1 MEEQKRVVNDIEIT
15 FKRKPR
21 KYDTRHL
28 IVVFSGFGL
37 GEFTYDFEHA
47 LQDCPSDVLWIKDQ
61 FDGHCAYYLCK
72 DMDFSIEAAV
82 LALIVAVLDE
92 LRLARSQCT
101 LAGFSKGG
109 SAALYFGLKHGFD
122 NIVATVPQFR
132 IGSYAA
138 RNWPVVAAHMM
149 GAADE
154 ASVLALDR
162 LLPETLAGAACN
174 KKNIYLLTSPADPQF
189 ATEITPNLGG
199 FVRYTNFNLLVSY
212 SRLVR
217 EHNQVTQHNVPLLLG
232 IFYSLAA
239 GAVPRFGYTE
249 MVGDDA
255 GPPAYPELTPIAM
268 LRRVRIE
275 DGKVFPEGVAV
286 LRGLS
291 CGEYQD
297 ISSFL
302 ILHGGAA
309 DIEIPLA
316 KANRPGLTRELYDGG
331 FVNYD
336 KGWFCSYQHKGVDL
350 GEVPAGEYRVSLRI
364 HCQGVT
370 RISAMTSA
378 TRIDVQGETDAHLLR
393 LFTSGGYVRLAKTL
407 LSGTP
412 A

>member
-1 MEEQKRVVNDIEIT
+1 MKEQKRMVDGIEVT
-15 FKRKPR
+15 FRRKRR
-21 KYDTRHL
+21 KYDARHL

-47 LQDCPSDVLWIKDQ
+47 LQDCPADVLWIKDQ
-61 FDGHCAYYLCK
+61 FDGHCAYYVCK

-82 LALIVAVLDE
+82 FALIDAVLDE
-92 LRLARSQCT
+92 LGLTKNQCT

-109 SAALYFGLKHGFD
+109 SAALYFGMKHGFD

-132 IGSYAA
+132 IGSYIA

-149 GAADE
+149 GEADE
-154 ASVLALDR
+154 EKVRVLDR
-162 LLPETLAGAACN
+162 LLPEALAGAACDN
-174 KKNIYLLTSPADPQF
+174 KNVYLLTSPSDPQF
-189 ATEITPNLGG
+189 AAEIVPNLGG
-199 FVRYTNFNLLVSY
+199 FVRCSNFNLLVSR

-249 MVGDDA
+249 MIGDDA
-255 GPPAYPELTPIAM
+255 GPPTYPEVTPIAA

-275 DGKVFPEGVAV
+275 GGRLFPEGVAV

-302 ILHGGAA
+302 ILHGGPG

-336 KGWFCSYQHKGVDL
+336 KGWFCTYQHKGVDL
-350 GEVPAGEYRVSLRI
+350 AEVPAGEYRVSLRI

-370 RISAMTSA
+370 RTSAMMSA
-378 TRIDVQGETDAHLLR
+378 AQVDVQGPAGTHLLR
-393 LFTSGGYVRLAKTL
+393 LFTSGGLVHLVKTPLA
-407 LSGTP
+407 GTP
-412 A
+412 